1 MQISKLVTCL
11 AVFVSFGALAQ
22 IVDVDPDWKE
32 VDVPPPPAFNRD
44 KLVPVDMPPHI
55 TLKLGVDP
63 ATLSISS
70 DSVVRY
76 VMVATSSSGSV
87 NAMYE
92 GIRCMTGEVK
102 VYARYS
108 SSGQWKSVDNAQWR
122 PLNDNQPSKHAL
134 AFARQAACDGVA
146 PTSMSPAVII
156 QKLKSPPPQLR

>member
-1 MQISKLVTCL
+1 MQISRLVACL
-11 AVFVSFGALAQ
+11 AVFVSWGALAQ
-22 IVDVDPDWKE
+22 LVELDPDWKE

-44 KLVPVDMPPHI
+44 KLVPIDMPPHI

-76 VMVATSSSGSV
+76 VMVATSSSGTI

-102 VYARYS
+102 VYARFS
-108 SSGQWKSVDNAQWR
+108 SSGQWRSVDNPQWR
-122 PLNDNQPSKHAL
+122 
-134 AFARQAACDGVA
+134 
-146 PTSMSPAVII
+146 MS
-156 QKLKSPPPQLR
+156 